1 MIKVAKFGGSSLAT
15 AENIKR
21 AAEIVLSD
29 VDRKY
34 IVVSAPG
41 KWREQD
47 TKVTDMLYSAYNS
60 NSENEIDRVIERF
73 ESIANKLNVDFDAE
87 KIFKKIPLYLGV
99 DYFVSRGEY
108 ACGVLFAEYL
118 GYEFVDAAEVIFFN
132 NLGALDS
139 EKTNNVLKKRLER
152 CKNAVIPGFYGCMPG
167 NTIKTFSRGGSDITG
182 AVVAKAASAD
192 IYENWTDV
200 DGFMLADPKTVGNAR
215 TVKYVSY
222 SQLRDLSKMGANVM
236 HTDAVAPVCLSGI
249 PVNIRN
255 TFSSEKTGTIIE
267 HSDSRCS
274 DVTGIT
280 GKRGYCTFVIDIAKT
295 DIFRVLSV
303 FDDFRIHIE
312 QLQLCGGVALITV
325 EAEAIK
331 SNRRQILLSVCSVG
345 AGAYIIDDVS
355 ILFVSAKH
363 LKTGMSVLIKALSG
377 LEKNNILLQGGVVNS
392 VEGGLTILIP
402 GDKIESAIIAIYNT
416 LIVK

>member
-280 GKRGYCTFVIDIAKT
+280 GKRGYCTFVIDIVKT